1 MYIDVGTHGGLMV
14 NALAMTCTLGLRMES
29 RLCSNFSVYSQRS
42 PVLVSLLPTS
52 QEASPWFLDRTKA
65 LPLSER

>member
-1 MYIDVGTHGGLMV
+1 MPV
-14 NALAMTCTLGLRMES
+14 
-29 RLCSNFSVYSQRS
+29 RLVVTRFVLSYSQRS

-65 LPLSER
+65 LPLSEK